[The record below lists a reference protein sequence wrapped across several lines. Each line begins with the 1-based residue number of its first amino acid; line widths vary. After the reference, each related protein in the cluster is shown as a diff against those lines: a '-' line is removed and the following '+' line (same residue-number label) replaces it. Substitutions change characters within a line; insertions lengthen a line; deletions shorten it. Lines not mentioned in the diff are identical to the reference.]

1 MPTYPKSEGPEL
13 INYLDITGG
22 KWDNLTYA
30 GSPRARVD
38 IPGRFKI
45 PFTPLYIGGE
55 VNVGDGPDD
64 LRIFVGTRVDV
75 GPLLAKLIPSTN

>member
-1 MPTYPKSEGPEL
+1 MPV
-13 INYLDITGG
+13 
-22 KWDNLTYA
+22 
-30 GSPRARVD
+30 RRVPVS
-38 IPGRFKI
+38 ISRFKI

-64 LRIFVGTRVDV
+64 LRIFIGTRVDV